1 MKKQTYNK
9 MKRIFQNTTLA
20 IYFVLVAGL
29 AGNFDTNTPTT
40 KEHIILLII
49 FSILVIPRAII
60 IAKREME
67 M

>member
-9 MKRIFQNTTLA
+9 YKRIFQNTTLA
-20 IYFVLVAGL
+20 IYFILVAGL

>member
-1 MKKQTYNK
+1 MKRQTYNK

-20 IYFVLVAGL
+20 IYFILVVGL

-49 FSILVIPRAII
+49 FSILVMPRAII